1 MTGQVGGV
9 AVGRERAGAWSWQRA
24 GVARKLREP
33 GCEMLALTP
42 CSRPATRFGRRLNP
56 PGQGLR
62 CIYQSFIRRH
72 LPTFLGQPGKC
83 RSGPLLLIIQS
94 ISHMIMGTE
103 VPNKA
108 RLQRDGPQI
117 FGMTRMS
124 SEITS
129 KQSKR
134 IFYDGSSDFSS
145 INRF

>member
-1 MTGQVGGV
+1 
-9 AVGRERAGAWSWQRA
+9 
-24 GVARKLREP
+24 
-33 GCEMLALTP
+33 
-42 CSRPATRFGRRLNP
+42 
-56 PGQGLR
+56 
-62 CIYQSFIRRH
+62 
-72 LPTFLGQPGKC
+72 
-83 RSGPLLLIIQS
+83 
-94 ISHMIMGTE
+94 MIMGTE

-108 RLQRDGPQI
+108 RLSRNGPQI